1 MVTRFAD
8 TLRYASAGG
17 DVWSTPP
24 EFFAAVDRVCNF
36 GLDAAAN
43 EDNALCARYW
53 TEEDDGLSQEWKGR
67 VWCNPPYSQVRY
79 WTRKA
84 ADEFECGNAD
94 LVVMLVPVRTS
105 TRWWRNAVA
114 SGARVVFVPNRLYF
128 TSDKGVTGRAGF
140 DSALLCWGVTLQLG
154 KCESCK
160 GWAVSSRSHTRTC
173 SAKCRKAL
181 SRR

>member
-24 EFFAAVDRVCNF
+24 EFFAAVDRLCRF
-36 GLDAAAN
+36 ELDAAAS

-67 VWCNPPYSQVRY
+67 VFVNPPYSKVRY

-84 ADEFECGNAD
+84 AAEFECGNAD

-105 TRWWRNAVA
+105 TRWWQNAVKSEA
-114 SGARVVFVPNRLYF
+114 QVAYVPNRLYF

-140 DSALLCWGVTLQLG
+140 DSALLCWGVTIKLSQ
-154 KCESCK
+154 CDVCR
-160 GWAVSSRSHTRTC
+160 GWQAGERSSRRTC
-173 SAKCRKAL
+173 SDRCRKAL